1 MVAMQI
7 DPILRDIS
15 QYLEEAFGNVSEE
28 SPEGDYYVLSVIVS
42 GERRT
47 LKVHRNLFIFAD
59 VVPGYLRNNDIA
71 GQLERG
77 NVEIAKPL
85 HT

>member
-1 MVAMQI
+1 MQV
-7 DPILRDIS
+7 DPIFSDVG
-15 QYLEEAFGNVSEE
+15 QYPEEAFGNVTEE
-28 SPEGDYYVLSVIVS
+28 RPEGDYYVLSVIVC

-59 VVPGYLRNNDIA
+59 VVPRYLQDNDIA

-77 NVEIAKPL
+77 NVEIARPL